1 MPRASDSGRARV
13 PASAGLS
20 AAAPWLGAD
29 ASGGGVALARSWRL
43 RSAFWATA
51 LGATSLIAGAASV
64 PLPAQGV
71 TTAEIRGTVRIA
83 GGGNADGARVRVVN
97 RATGYAVDAEVRRGS
112 FLALGLEVGGPYSV
126 LVRRIGSV
134 PQERGALFLSLGQR
148 LDLDIVLDPAATQ
161 LEMVRV
167 VAAERPPAGIGTTIS
182 DSLLRRLPTLN
193 RDVYDF
199 VRLVPQV
206 STRFGISGG
215 GVSFRLNSFL
225 IDGVSERQLQGNN
238 VSGTGFGKAVPLEAV
253 KEYQVLLAPYDARY
267 GDFTGALI
275 NAVSRG
281 GTNDV
286 RGTAFVYARNE
297 RLARAT
303 PFLRDAPYNR
313 TQFGLAVGGPVV
325 RDRAHFFLAS
335 EFQRMR
341 QPARGPY
348 LGQSPASST
357 PVPVSA
363 GNVERFATLLRGYG
377 IDPGSGGR
385 VIASN
390 PNANVFG
397 RIDVAVPEW
406 KTRVVLRH
414 NYAHF
419 DNTNFAR
426 PVATSQFPLSSNA
439 ATLGVTRRT
448 TALQL
453 FTQLPRSAFN
463 EVLVAYATQP
473 FGNTAAALSP
483 LVQVMMVPGA
493 GGSGNAMLLAGTPD
507 NAQGTTVVE
516 RTLELAD
523 HLALRP
529 GTAHT
534 LAIGARAE
542 LFSYYRTAVE
552 GGFGRWTFRNL
563 DSLAQGRAAIF
574 RVAKD
579 FGSATARLR
588 GAQMTA
594 YVNDEWQATNRLAL
608 SLGLRADLLAFATR
622 PSYNP
627 AVDSL
632 FGRRTDDFPTSRLHW
647 SPRLGF
653 TWDVGSEGHARVRGG
668 AGIFVGRPPLGWF
681 LMPLRYQGAGIRTL
695 SCTGGAASVPSF
707 DPDPQSPPTACADG
721 RGFVDGPVNLVDH
734 RLRMAETFRAS
745 LAYDRRLP
753 WRAAATVEALY
764 TRPRSDFLFVNVNLA
779 GPQGVDRHGRVLYG
793 TIDSF
798 GTLTPG
804 RAQPAF
810 VATGFVGAQGPEV
823 IDLRNHSRG
832 YSYALTGRLEKR
844 FSDRVEMSASYTHS
858 RARDVQSRTSE
869 AAAVAFNNW
878 AGSRPLSG
886 RHDEIRTGISSFDL
900 PHRVVVAGTWAAP
913 WRRWATALSLYYIG
927 ESGTPFT
934 YVDSAGI
941 GQLGDLNADGTNA
954 NDPIYVPRNAADTS
968 EIAFDGS
975 SADEVLRQQLAFE
988 RFIASTACLRRQRGR
1003 IVARNSCRGS
1013 WVHTTNASVR
1023 QSLPAM
1029 WGHGAS
1035 LQLDVFNL
1043 LNLLDKDWGLYRV
1056 PNAVLLQHVGQTA
1069 GPTSVSQPVF
1079 RFDLMRARYNTE
1091 NVESAYQVQL
1101 ALRYSF

>member
-1 MPRASDSGRARV
+1 
-13 PASAGLS
+13 
-20 AAAPWLGAD
+20 
-29 ASGGGVALARSWRL
+29 VALVRSWRL
-43 RSAFWATA
+43 RSAFWVAA
-51 LGATSLIAGAASV
+51 LGTSAWTAAAAGV

-71 TTAEIRGTVRIA
+71 TTAEIRGTVRVA
-83 GGGNADGARVRVVN
+83 GGADAQGAQVRVVN
-97 RATGYAVDAEVRRGS
+97 RSTGYAVKAELRDGR

-134 PQERGALFLSLGQR
+134 PQERGGLFLSLGQR
-148 LDLDIVLDPAATQ
+148 LELDFILESVGAMLDT
-161 LEMVRV
+161 MRI
-167 VAAERPPAGIGTTIS
+167 VAAEQPRAGTGTTIS

-238 VSGTGFGKAVPLEAV
+238 VSGTGFGKAVPIDAV

-275 NAVSRG
+275 NAVTRS
-281 GTNDV
+281 GTNDMH
-286 RGTAFVYARNE
+286 GTAFVYTRNE

-303 PFLRDAPYNR
+303 SFLRDAPYDR
-313 TQFGLAVGGPVV
+313 TQFGLATGGPIV
-325 RDRAHFFLAS
+325 RDRAHFFIATD
-335 EFQRMR
+335 FQRMH

-348 LGQSPASST
+348 LGQSAASAT

-363 GNVERFATLLRGYG
+363 ANVERFATLLRGYG
-377 IDPGSGGR
+377 LDPGSGGR
-385 VIASN
+385 VIGSN

-397 RIDVAVPEW
+397 RIDVSMPEW
-406 KTRVVLRH
+406 RTRVVLRH

-419 DNTNFAR
+419 DNTTFAR
-426 PVATSQFPLSSNA
+426 PVATSSFPLSSNA
-439 ATLGVTRRT
+439 VTLDVTRRT

-453 FTQLPRSAFN
+453 FAQLPRSAFN
-463 EVLVAYATQP
+463 ELLAAYTTQP
-473 FGNTAAALSP
+473 FGSTSAARLP
-483 LVQVMMVPGA
+483 LVQVLMVPSA
-493 GGSGNAMLLAGTPD
+493 SGSGNATLVAGPPD
-507 NAQGTTVVE
+507 NAQGTRVVE
-516 RTLELAD
+516 RTLEIAD

-542 LFSYYRTAVE
+542 LFTYHRTAVE
-552 GGFGRWTFRNL
+552 GRFGRWMFRNL
-563 DSLAQGRAAIF
+563 DSLAGGRAASF
-574 RVAKD
+574 RVAED

-594 YVNDEWQATNRLAL
+594 YVNEEWQATSRLAL
-608 SLGLRADLLAFATR
+608 SLGLRADVLAFDSR

-632 FGRRTDDFPTSRLHW
+632 FGRRTSDFPTSPLHW
-647 SPRLGF
+647 SPRVGF
-653 TWDVGSEGHARVRGG
+653 TWDVGAERHARVRGG
-668 AGIFVGRPPLGWF
+668 AGIFAGRPPLGWF
-681 LMPLRYQGAGIRTL
+681 LMPIRYQGAGIRTL
-695 SCTGGAASVPSF
+695 NCPGAAMVPSF
-707 DPDPQSPPTACADG
+707 DPDPNHPPTACADG
-721 RGFVDGPVNLVDH
+721 RGFVDGPVNLVDG

-745 LAYDRRLP
+745 LAYDRMLP
-753 WRAAATVEALY
+753 WRVAASVEALY

-793 TIDSF
+793 TIDSL

-810 VATGFVGAQGPEV
+810 VAPRERFVGSQGPEV

>member
-1 MPRASDSGRARV
+1 
-13 PASAGLS
+13 
-20 AAAPWLGAD
+20 
-29 ASGGGVALARSWRL
+29 VALARSWRL

-51 LGATSLIAGAASV
+51 VGATWSIAGAATA

-71 TTAEIRGTVRIA
+71 TTAEIRGTVRVTD
-83 GGGNADGARVRVVN
+83 GGDADGARVRVVN
-97 RATGYAVDAEVRRGS
+97 RATGYATDVGVRAGR
-112 FLALGLEVGGPYSV
+112 FLVLGLDVGGPYTV
-126 LVRRIGSV
+126 LVRRLGFV

-148 LDLDIVLDPAATQ
+148 LELDFVLDPAATQ
-161 LEMVRV
+161 LQAVRV
-167 VAAERPPAGIGTTIS
+167 VAAERPRAGIETTIS
-182 DSLLRRLPTLN
+182 DALLRHLPTLN

-238 VSGTGFGKAVPLEAV
+238 VSGTGIGKAVPLDAV
-253 KEYQVLLAPYDARY
+253 KEFQVLLAPYDARY

-275 NAVSRG
+275 NAVTRS

-303 PFLRDAPYNR
+303 SFLRDAPYDR

-335 EFQRMR
+335 DFQHMR

-363 GNVERFATLLRGYG
+363 GDVERFATLLRGYG
-377 IDPGSGGR
+377 LDPGSGGR

-397 RIDVAVPEW
+397 RIDVSVPEW
-406 KTRVVLRH
+406 RTRVVLRH
-414 NYAHF
+414 SYAHF
-419 DNTNFAR
+419 DNTNFVR

-439 ATLGVTRRT
+439 STLGVTRRT

-453 FTQLPRSAFN
+453 FTHLPPSAFN
-463 EVLVAYATQP
+463 EFLVAYTTQP

-483 LVQVMMVPGA
+483 LVVV
-493 GGSGNAMLLAGTPD
+493 GGSGNATLLAGPPD
-507 NAQGTTVVE
+507 NAQGSSVVQRTVE
-516 RTLELAD
+516 IAD

-529 GTAHT
+529 VRTHT
-534 LAIGARAE
+534 MGIGARAE
-542 LFSYYRTAVE
+542 LFSYWRTAVD

-563 DSLAQGRAAIF
+563 DSLERGRAAMF

-594 YVNDEWQATNRLAL
+594 YVNDEWQVTNRLAL
-608 SLGLRADLLAFATR
+608 SLGLRGDLLAFDGR

-627 AVDSL
+627 AVESL
-632 FGRRTDDFPTSRLHW
+632 FGRRTDDFPTSRLQW
-647 SPRLGF
+647 SPRMGF
-653 TWDVGSEGHARVRGG
+653 TWDVDSEGHARVRGG
-668 AGIFVGRPPLGWF
+668 AGIFAGRPPLGWF

-695 SCTGGAASVPSF
+695 SCMGGVADVPSF
-707 DPDPQSPPTACADG
+707 APNPHSPPTACADG
-721 RGFVDGPVNLVDH
+721 RGFVDGPVNLADR

-745 LAYDRRLP
+745 LAYDRLLP
-753 WRAAATVEALY
+753 WRVAATVEALY

-793 TIDSF
+793 AIDS
-798 GTLTPG
+798 TG

-810 VATGFVGAQGPEV
+810 VSPRFAGAQGPEV
-823 IDLRNHSRG
+823 IDLRNQSHG
-832 YSYALTGRLEKR
+832 YSYTLTGRLEKH
-844 FSDRVEMSASYTHS
+844 FSDGVEMSASYTYS
-858 RARDVQSRTSE
+858 RARDVQSLTSE

-886 RHDEIRTGISSFDL
+886 RHDDIRTGVSSFDV
-900 PHRVVVAGTWAAP
+900 PHRVVLAGTWAAP
-913 WRRWATALSLYYIG
+913 WQRWATALALYYVG

-934 YVDSAGI
+934 YVDSAGF

-954 NDPIYVPRNAADTS
+954 NDPIYVPRVAADTS
-968 EIAFDGS
+968 EIAFAGT
-975 SADEVLRQQLAFE
+975 AAEVLRQQAAFE
-988 RFIASTACLRRQRGR
+988 RFVAGTACLRRQRGR
-1003 IVARNSCRGS
+1003 IVARNSCRGP
-1013 WVHTTNASVR
+1013 WVHTSNASVR
-1023 QSLPAM
+1023 QSLPAVG
-1029 WGHGAS
+1029 GHS
-1035 LQLDVFNL
+1035 VLLELDVFNL

-1056 PNAVLLQHVGQTA
+1056 PNAVILQQVSQTA
-1069 GPTSVSQPVF
+1069 GPAPVSQPVF
-1079 RFDLMRARYNTE
+1079 RFDAARVRYNTE
-1091 NVESAYQVQL
+1091 NAESAYQIQL